1 MTVFPSPTD
10 HGWLS
15 VHVFYASNANP
26 MLVEGVRPLVDE
38 LREEGLISRYF
49 FIKYWM
55 EGPHVRLR
63 VLPAPGVDPALVRA
77 RVDEA
82 LAAFLRR
89 RPALYEVD
97 ADGLGGLYKQMFLAE
112 YGQERWDVEYGPDGV
127 MPMRA
132 NNSAHHIA
140 YEREYSRYGG
150 PAGIELAEWH
160 FEHSSDVVLDLLA
173 TTNVHVRP
181 VLLGLSTQ
189 LTTMMCAAFLDDDR
203 RIADFLD
210 EYRRFWEVSY
220 QEPSDDYHASF
231 DSSYRKM
238 DAALRERLAGIR
250 AAARDTGVS
259 VTGIEGRWLAHC
271 RELRDRVLAAADRGD
286 LVFQRGGGEPTVVR
300 DRDAAMSIL
309 LSSYV
314 HMTNNRL
321 GVSIL
326 DEIYLSYLI
335 RTALLDDMAPGDPAE
350 TTDDLAPAG
359 A

>member
-1 MTVFPSPTD
+1 MTHFPSPVE

-38 LREEGLISRYF
+38 LRAEGLISRYF

-63 VLPAPGVDPALVRA
+63 VLPAPGVDPAVVRA
-77 RVDEA
+77 RVDGA
-82 LAAFLRR
+82 IAAFLRR

-97 ADGLGGLYKQMFLAE
+97 SDGLGDLYKQMYVAE
-112 YGQERWDVEYGPDGV
+112 YGRQRWDDEYGSDGV

-132 NNSAHHIA
+132 NNSYHHIP
-140 YEREYSRYGG
+140 YEREYGRYGG
-150 PAGIELAEWH
+150 PAGIQLAEWH

-181 VLLGLSTQ
+181 VLLGLSAQ
-189 LTTMMCAAFLDDDR
+189 LGMMMCAVFLPDDR
-203 RIADFLD
+203 RIAEFLD

-220 QEPSDDYHASF
+220 SEPSDDYHASF
-231 DSSYRKM
+231 DTSYRRM
-238 DAALRERLAGIR
+238 DGALRDRLAQIR
-250 AAARDTGVS
+250 AAAWGHGDVGPNGV
-259 VTGIEGRWLAHC
+259 EGRWVAHC
-271 RELRDRVLAAADRGD
+271 RELRARVAGAVERGE
-286 LVFQRGGGEPTVVR
+286 LVFQRGDGEPTPIR
-300 DRDAAMSIL
+300 DLDVALPIL

-326 DEIYLSYLI
+326 DEIYLSYLM
-335 RTALLDDMAPGDPAE
+335 RAALLDDP
-350 TTDDLAPAG
+350 APAG
-359 A
+359 RR

>member
-1 MTVFPSPTD
+1 MSEGEWTVTDYPSPVD

-63 VLPAPGVDPALVRA
+63 VLPAPGVDPQVVRS

-82 LAAFLRR
+82 IAAFLRR

-97 ADGLGGLYKQMFLAE
+97 SEGLGDLYKQMFLAE
-112 YGQERWDVEYGPDGV
+112 YGQQRWDAEYGATGR

-132 NNSAHHIA
+132 NNSYHHIP
-140 YEREYSRYGG
+140 YEREYGRYGG

-181 VLLGLSTQ
+181 VLLGLSAQ
-189 LTTMMCAAFLDDDR
+189 LGMMLCAVFLDDDR
-203 RIADFLD
+203 RIAEFLD

-220 QEPSDDYHASF
+220 SEPSDDYHASF
-231 DSSYRKM
+231 DTSYRRM
-238 DAALRERLAGIR
+238 DAALRDRLAAIR
-250 AAARDTGVS
+250 TAARGPASAQATGV
-259 VTGIEGRWLAHC
+259 EGRWAAHC
-271 RELRDRVLAAADRGD
+271 RELRDRVVAAAGQGK
-286 LVFQRGGGEPTVVR
+286 LVFQRGDAEPRVVE
-300 DRDAAMSIL
+300 DLDAVVPIV
-309 LSSYV
+309 LSSYL

-326 DEIYLSYLI
+326 DEIYLSYLM
-335 RTALLDDMAPGDPAE
+335 RAALLDEP
-350 TTDDLAPAG
+350 APAG
-359 A
+359 PR

>member
-1 MTVFPSPTD
+1 MTDYPSPVD

-38 LREEGLISRYF
+38 LRDEGLISRYF

-63 VLPAPGVDPALVRA
+63 VLPAPGVDPELVRA

-82 LAAFLRR
+82 IAAFLRR

-97 ADGLGGLYKQMFLAE
+97 SEGLGELYKQMFLAE
-112 YGQERWDVEYGPDGV
+112 YGQQRWDAEYGPTGV
-127 MPMRA
+127 MPMRE
-132 NNSAHHIA
+132 NNSAHHIP
-140 YEREYSRYGG
+140 YEREYGRYGG

-181 VLLGLSTQ
+181 VLLGLSAQ
-189 LTTMMCAAFLDDDR
+189 LSMMMCAVFLDDDR
-203 RIADFLD
+203 QIAEFLD
-210 EYRRFWEVSY
+210 EYRRFWEISY
-220 QEPSDDYHASF
+220 SEPSDDYHASF
-231 DSSYRKM
+231 DTSYRRM
-238 DAALRERLAGIR
+238 DVALRDRLAAIR
-250 AAARDTGVS
+250 AAARGPAPARATGV
-259 VTGIEGRWLAHC
+259 EDRWAAHC
-271 RELRDRVLAAADRGD
+271 RELRDRVVTAAGQGN
-286 LVFQRGGGEPTVVR
+286 LLFQRGDAEPRVV
-300 DRDAAMSIL
+300 DDLDAVVPIL
-309 LSSYV
+309 LSSYL

-326 DEIYLSYLI
+326 DEIYLSYLM
-335 RTALLDDMAPGDPAE
+335 RTALLDE
-350 TTDDLAPAG
+350 LAPAG
-359 A
+359 PR